1 MLIRAIFLSWA
12 LVLLPVHGANAADP
26 FFEGLAG
33 IWQGKGFVRM
43 SASAQ
48 EESIRC
54 RISTFANPNGK
65 ELTVGGTCAVGSF
78 VLPVDGSII
87 AKGGSSY
94 SSTMFRTLAQ
104 LTTSSFSG
112 QRKGS
117 RLYLRFK
124 GRDNTTKQVI
134 SSTLTIRKHSKG
146 RFDIAIQSTDPQTGG
161 QFSVGV
167 IDFRGG

>member
-1 MLIRAIFLSWA
+1 MIRAIATSLAF
-12 LVLLPVHGANAADP
+12 VLLSIGSAHAADP
-26 FFEGLAG
+26 FFDGLAG
-33 IWQGKGFVRM
+33 SWQGKGFVRM
-43 SASAQ
+43 AANSP
-48 EESIRC
+48 EEAIRC
-54 RISTFANPNGK
+54 KISTFAHPGGN
-65 ELTVGGTCAVGSF
+65 ELTVGGTCVVGSF
-78 VLPVDGSII
+78 MLPVDGSIV
-87 AKGGSSY
+87 AKGGSNY
-94 SSTMFRTLAQ
+94 TSTMFRTLAQ